1 MWILLLTTFCCKV
14 FQKPFFY
21 IAFQPD
27 KSYFIGRN
35 FIIYILEYL
44 PDLWHDTCLTYYITQ
59 RTFHHKNLHALKLY
73 IKYMVSIRC
82 KMIVQQK
89 LNKLGLHYCTVDLGE
104 VDVKENITSKQ
115 REQLRILLLKA
126 GLELMDDKKA
136 VLIER
141 IKNVIIEMVHYSEEV
156 PKVKNSDFISEKLN
170 HDYTYLANLFSEA
183 TGITIEQYII
193 AHKIERVKEFLLY
206 DELNLTE
213 ISYKLNYSS
222 VAHLSHQFKKVTG
235 LTPTFYKHLKNKKR
249 TALENV

>member
-1 MWILLLTTFCCKV
+1 
-14 FQKPFFY
+14 
-21 IAFQPD
+21 
-27 KSYFIGRN
+27 
-35 FIIYILEYL
+35 
-44 PDLWHDTCLTYYITQ
+44 
-59 RTFHHKNLHALKLY
+59 
-73 IKYMVSIRC
+73 MVSIRC

-141 IKNVIIEMVHYSEEV
+141 IKNVIVEMVHYSEEV
-156 PKVKNSDFISEKLN
+156 PKVKNSDYISEKLN

-206 DELNLTE
+206 DELNLTQ